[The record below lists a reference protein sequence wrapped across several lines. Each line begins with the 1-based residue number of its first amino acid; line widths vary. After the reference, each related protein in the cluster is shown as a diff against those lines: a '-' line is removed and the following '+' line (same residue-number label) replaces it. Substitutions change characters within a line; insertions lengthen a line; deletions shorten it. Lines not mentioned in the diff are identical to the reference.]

1 MSDVTR
7 AEIRLTQLD
16 RYRFAVRMERPE
28 WTLTVDEP
36 PPVGE
41 GAGPNP
47 ARLIATAIGHCLS
60 SSLLYCLE
68 RARVQGVRLETSVDV
83 EVRRNDRGR
92 WRISGV
98 RAKIDV
104 QGLDPSQRAALA
116 GRRAFGRRPPG
127 GSSVTS
133 PARDGG
139 LPDVHR
145 IVARLGRV
153 EREVRSLQHRLLDQ
167 EDCVTV
173 ARRIAAAKT
182 VLEGIRARV
191 LVEHMRHRLR
201 EGAGARGGRGCFAGG
216 GPGGSPERTEL
227 VRHREG
233 GD

>member
-1 MSDVTR
+1 M
-7 AEIRLTQLD
+7 
-16 RYRFAVRMERPE
+16 
-28 WTLTVDEP
+28 
-36 PPVGE
+36 
-41 GAGPNP
+41 
-47 ARLIATAIGHCLS
+47 
-60 SSLLYCLE
+60 
-68 RARVQGVRLETSVDV
+68 
-83 EVRRNDRGR
+83 
-92 WRISGV
+92 
-98 RAKIDV
+98 
-104 QGLDPSQRAALA
+104 
-116 GRRAFGRRPPG
+116 
-127 GSSVTS
+127 TS

>member
-116 GRRAFGRRPPG
+116 RCRSIFEDYCIATA
-127 GSSVTS
+127 SVRQGI
-133 PARDGG
+133 P
-139 LPDVHR
+139 
-145 IVARLGRV
+145 V
-153 EREVRSLQHRLLDQ
+153 EVEVR
-167 EDCVTV
+167 
-173 ARRIAAAKT
+173 AG
-182 VLEGIRARV
+182 EGPG
-191 LVEHMRHRLR
+191 E
-201 EGAGARGGRGCFAGG
+201 EPSGG
-216 GPGGSPERTEL
+216 GPR
-227 VRHREG
+227 
-233 GD
+233 GDPP